1 MRRSYRDAIVGFSL
15 IGGVVIFSG
24 LTFWLK
30 GLKISRE
37 TWNITANFTDATGLS
52 NGTPVTFRGIQIG
65 NVQNITFTP
74 KDVKAKIRIN
84 SNDLVL
90 FKPVT
95 AKIETN
101 SLLGGDA
108 QISLNSQ
115 GEPIDNFRML
125 PTEKECVQEL
135 ILCEGDSIKGNDL
148 SNMSKLAGDLN
159 KFINDADKQEI
170 IEKMV
175 SSIEQFDSTQ
185 ENLDEL
191 IRLSKLELYKA
202 MPIIKDLKRSVNHI
216 NSILS
221 SIDDPKVLQD
231 IKSSTSSVKSFT
243 AKIDRISDKLDE
255 IVNDDD
261 LRNALKDA
269 AIGVGKLFND
279 IYK

>member
-65 NVQNITFTP
+65 NVQTITFTP

-115 GEPIDNFRML
+115 GEPIDGFKML
-125 PTEKECVQEL
+125 PTGKECVQEL

-202 MPIIKDLKRSVNHI
+202 MPIIRDLKRSVNHI

-231 IKSSTSSVKSFT
+231 IKSSTGSVKSFT
-243 AKIDRISDKLDE
+243 AKIDRISDKVDE

>member
-1 MRRSYRDAIVGFSL
+1 M
-15 IGGVVIFSG
+15 
-24 LTFWLK
+24 K
-30 GLKISRE
+30 GLKFSRE
-37 TWNITANFTDATGLS
+37 TWHITANFTDATGLS

-65 NVQNITFTP
+65 NVQAITFTP

-115 GEPIDNFRML
+115 GEPINNLKML
-125 PTEKECVQEL
+125 PTEKKCVQDI

-191 IRLSKLELYKA
+191 IRLSKFDVYIA
-202 MPIIKDLKRSVNHI
+202 MPII
-216 NSILS
+216 
-221 SIDDPKVLQD
+221 
-231 IKSSTSSVKSFT
+231 
-243 AKIDRISDKLDE
+243 
-255 IVNDDD
+255 
-261 LRNALKDA
+261 
-269 AIGVGKLFND
+269 
-279 IYK
+279 

>member
-65 NVQNITFTP
+65 NVQAITFTP

-115 GEPIDNFRML
+115 GEPIDGFKML
-125 PTEKECVQEL
+125 PTGKECVQEL

-159 KFINDADKQEI
+159 KFINDADQQEI

-202 MPIIKDLKRSVNHI
+202 MPIIRDLKKSVNHI

-231 IKSSTSSVKSFT
+231 IKASTGSVKSFT
-243 AKIDRISDKLDE
+243 AKIDRISDKIDE

>member
-65 NVQNITFTP
+65 NVQTITFTP

-108 QISLNSQ
+108 QISIISQ
-115 GEPIDNFRML
+115 GEPIDNFKML
-125 PTEKECVQEL
+125 PTGKGCVQEL

-148 SNMSKLAGDLN
+148 NNMSKLAGDLN
-159 KFINDADKQEI
+159 KFINDADQQEI
-170 IEKMV
+170 IQKMV

-185 ENLDEL
+185 
-191 IRLSKLELYKA
+191 
-202 MPIIKDLKRSVNHI
+202 
-216 NSILS
+216 
-221 SIDDPKVLQD
+221 
-231 IKSSTSSVKSFT
+231 
-243 AKIDRISDKLDE
+243 
-255 IVNDDD
+255 
-261 LRNALKDA
+261 
-269 AIGVGKLFND
+269 
-279 IYK
+279 

>member
-15 IGGVVIFSG
+15 IGGVVLFSG

-30 GLKISRE
+30 GLKVSRE

-65 NVQNITFTP
+65 NVQTITFTP
-74 KDVKAKIRIN
+74 QNVTAKIRIN
-84 SNDLVL
+84 RNDLVL
-90 FKPVT
+90 FKPIT

-108 QISLNSQ
+108 QISLNTQ
-115 GEPIDNFRML
+115 GEPIDSLKML
-125 PTEKECVQEL
+125 PTGKGCVQEL

-202 MPIIKDLKRSVNHI
+202 MPIIRDLKKSVNHI

-221 SIDDPKVLQD
+221 SIDDPEVLQD

>member
-15 IGGVVIFSG
+15 IGGVVLFSG

-30 GLKISRE
+30 GLKVSRE

-65 NVQNITFTP
+65 NVQTITFTP
-74 KDVKAKIRIN
+74 KEVTAKIRIN
-84 SNDLVL
+84 RNDLVL
-90 FKPVT
+90 FKPIT

-108 QISLNSQ
+108 QISLNTQ
-115 GEPIDNFRML
+115 GEPIDSLQMR
-125 PTEKECVQEL
+125 PTGKGCVQEL
-135 ILCEGDSIKGNDL
+135 ILCEGDSIKGDDL

-202 MPIIKDLKRSVNHI
+202 MPIIRDLKKSVIHI
-216 NSILS
+216 NSILG
-221 SIDDPKVLQD
+221 SIDDPEVLQD

>member
-65 NVQNITFTP
+65 NVQTITFTP
-74 KDVKAKIRIN
+74 QDVTAKIRIN
-84 SNDLVL
+84 RNDLVL
-90 FKPVT
+90 FKPIT

-108 QISLNSQ
+108 QISLNTQ
-115 GEPIDNFRML
+115 GEPIDSLKML
-125 PTEKECVQEL
+125 PTGKGCVQEL

-202 MPIIKDLKRSVNHI
+202 MPIIRDLKKSVNHI

-231 IKSSTSSVKSFT
+231 IKASTGSVKSFT
-243 AKIDRISDKLDE
+243 AKIDRISDKIDE

>member
-15 IGGVVIFSG
+15 LGGVVIFSG

-30 GLKISRE
+30 GLKLNGE
-37 TWNITANFTDATGLS
+37 TWDITANFTDATGLS
-52 NGTPVTFRGIQIG
+52 EGTPVTFRGIQIG
-65 NVQNITFTP
+65 NVQTITFSP
-74 KDVKAKIRIN
+74 KDVQAKIRIN
-84 SNDLVL
+84 KNDLVL
-90 FKPVT
+90 FKPIK

-108 QISLNSQ
+108 QVSLISEGN
-115 GEPIDNFRML
+115 PIETLKIL
-125 PTEKECVQEL
+125 PTDKDCMQKV
-135 ILCEGDSIKGNDL
+135 ILCKGDSIKGNDL
-148 SNMSKLAGDLN
+148 TNISKLTGDLN
-159 KFINDADKQEI
+159 KFINDAENKKI
-170 IEKMV
+170 ISKMV

-191 IRLSKLELYKA
+191 IRLTKIELYKVK
-202 MPIIKDLKRSVNHI
+202 PIINDLKRSASHI

-221 SIDDPKVLQD
+221 SIDDPEVLQD
-231 IKSSTSSVKSFT
+231 IKSSTSSIKSFT
-243 AKIDRISDKLDE
+243 AKMDKISDKVEE

>member
-65 NVQNITFTP
+65 NVQSITFTP
-74 KDVKAKIRIN
+74 KDVQAKIRIN
-84 SNDLVL
+84 NDLVL

-101 SLLGGDA
+101 SLLGGDT
-108 QISLNSQ
+108 QISLNAQ
-115 GEPIDNFRML
+115 GETIDSLKML
-125 PTEKECVQEL
+125 PTGEECVQEL

-202 MPIIKDLKRSVNHI
+202 MPIIRDLKRSVNHI

-221 SIDDPKVLQD
+221 SIDDPEVLQD

-243 AKIDRISDKLDE
+243 EKIDKISDKLDE

>member
-15 IGGVVIFSG
+15 IGGLVIFSG

-30 GLKISRE
+30 GLKLSRQ

-52 NGTPVTFRGIQIG
+52 EGTPVTFRGIQIG
-65 NVQNITFTP
+65 NVQKITFTP
-74 KDVKAKIRIN
+74 KDVQAKLRIN
-84 SNDLVL
+84 SNDLIL

-108 QISLNSQ
+108 QISITSK
-115 GEPIDNFRML
+115 GEPIKNLNML
-125 PTEKECVQEL
+125 PTGEECIQKL
-135 ILCEGDSIKGNDL
+135 ILCEGDSIVGNDL
-148 SNMSKLAGDLN
+148 SNISKLTGDLN
-159 KFINDADKQEI
+159 KFINDAEKKEI
-170 IEKMV
+170 IDKMV

-202 MPIIKDLKRSVNHI
+202 RPIIKELKKSVNHI

-221 SIDDPKVLQD
+221 TIDDPEVLQD

-243 AKIDRISDKLDE
+243 AKIDRISDKIDE

>member
-1 MRRSYRDAIVGFSL
+1 
-15 IGGVVIFSG
+15 
-24 LTFWLK
+24 LK
-30 GLKISRE
+30 GLKVSRE

-65 NVQNITFTP
+65 NVQAITFTP

-84 SNDLVL
+84 SNDLIL

-115 GEPIDNFRML
+115 GEPIDGFKML
-125 PTEKECVQEL
+125 PTGKECVQEL

-202 MPIIKDLKRSVNHI
+202 MPIIRDLKKSVNHI

-231 IKSSTSSVKSFT
+231 IKASTGSVKSFT
-243 AKIDRISDKLDE
+243 AKIDRISDKIDE

>member
-65 NVQNITFTP
+65 NVQAITFTP

-84 SNDLVL
+84 TNDLVL

-115 GEPIDNFRML
+115 GEPIDGLKML
-125 PTEKECVQEL
+125 PTGKECVQKL

-202 MPIIKDLKRSVNHI
+202 MPIIRDLKKSVNHI

-231 IKSSTSSVKSFT
+231 IKASTGSVKSFT
-243 AKIDRISDKLDE
+243 AKIDRISDKVDE

>member
-65 NVQNITFTP
+65 NVQAITFTP

-115 GEPIDNFRML
+115 GEPIDGFKML
-125 PTEKECVQEL
+125 PTGKECVQEL

-202 MPIIKDLKRSVNHI
+202 MPIIRDLKKSVNHI

-231 IKSSTSSVKSFT
+231 IKASTGSVKSFT
-243 AKIDRISDKLDE
+243 AKIDRISDKIDE

>member
-15 IGGVVIFSG
+15 IGGVVLFSG

-30 GLKISRE
+30 GLKVSRE

-65 NVQNITFTP
+65 SVQTITFTP
-74 KDVKAKIRIN
+74 QDVTAKIRIN
-84 SNDLVL
+84 RNDLVL
-90 FKPVT
+90 FKPIT

-108 QISLNSQ
+108 QISLNTQ
-115 GEPIDNFRML
+115 GEPIDNLRML
-125 PTEKECVQEL
+125 PTGKGCVQEL

-202 MPIIKDLKRSVNHI
+202 MPIIRDLKKSVNHI

-231 IKSSTSSVKSFT
+231 IKASTGSVKSFT
-243 AKIDRISDKLDE
+243 AKMDRISDKVDE

>member
-1 MRRSYRDAIVGFSL
+1 MRRSHRDAIVGFSL
-15 IGGVVIFSG
+15 VGGVVLFSG

-30 GLKISRE
+30 GLKFSRE

-65 NVQNITFTP
+65 NVQAITFTP

-115 GEPIDNFRML
+115 GEPIDGFKML
-125 PTEKECVQEL
+125 PTGKECVQEL

-159 KFINDADKQEI
+159 KFINDADQQEI

-202 MPIIKDLKRSVNHI
+202 MPIIRDLKKSVNHI

-221 SIDDPKVLQD
+221 SIDDPKVLED
-231 IKSSTSSVKSFT
+231 IKASTGSVKSFT
-243 AKIDRISDKLDE
+243 AKIDRISDKIDE